1 MAQLGKVIEAW
12 CGNIGAGDPFWS
24 SSTERLEGLFL
35 TVAPVNP
42 TMQDIHDKS
51 ADEKNAMDAEFNTVE
66 IEDSDQDHKTLEL
79 FDTVDPVYQAKAR
92 ILNHAIQ
99 EIGMGKY
106 QVNTGL
112 RLSHTNMH

>member
-1 MAQLGKVIEAW
+1 M
-12 CGNIGAGDPFWS
+12 
-24 SSTERLEGLFL
+24 GLFL
-35 TVAPVNP
+35 TMAPVNP
-42 TMQDIHDKS
+42 TMQDIHDKLADGKIS
-51 ADEKNAMDAEFNTVE
+51 ADAEFSTVAM
-66 IEDSDQDHKTLEL
+66 EDPVQDHKTLEL

-112 RLSHTNMH
+112 KPSHTNMH

>member
-1 MAQLGKVIEAW
+1 
-12 CGNIGAGDPFWS
+12 
-24 SSTERLEGLFL
+24 
-35 TVAPVNP
+35 
-42 TMQDIHDKS
+42 MQDIHDKS

-112 RLSHTNMH
+112 RPSYTNMH

>member
-1 MAQLGKVIEAW
+1 
-12 CGNIGAGDPFWS
+12 
-24 SSTERLEGLFL
+24 
-35 TVAPVNP
+35 
-42 TMQDIHDKS
+42 MQDIHDKS

-106 QVNTGL
+106 QVSMGI
-112 RLSHTNMH
+112 RPSHANMH

>member
-1 MAQLGKVIEAW
+1 
-12 CGNIGAGDPFWS
+12 
-24 SSTERLEGLFL
+24 
-35 TVAPVNP
+35 
-42 TMQDIHDKS
+42 MQDIHDKS